1 MLLSSRI
8 TTALRLA
15 AASIFLFVFV
25 TSSAEAKQKL
35 SAAEKRPGYSAAKH
49 KSATAAKRKIA
60 KRDALKHK
68 SATAAKRKIAKGDAA
83 KRKLSVAAKQVPVT
97 ATPGAP
103 LNKED
108 CIEAAQGFYARAQTI
123 SRQKNQLI
131 PQEFQLVISKMD
143 ELCGKEEFEKARI
156 SMDWMNLCLQK
167 FTKDSCSR
175 DKSYFCAID
184 PKSKE
189 CLSQSETQGKSSNS
203 R

>member
-1 MLLSSRI
+1 MLRSSRL

-15 AASIFLFVFV
+15 AASIFFFVFV

-60 KRDALKHK
+60 KRDAVKHK
-68 SATAAKRKIAKGDAA
+68 SATAAKRKIAKRDTA
-83 KRKLSVAAKQVPVT
+83 KRKLSAAAKQVPVT
-97 ATPGAP
+97 ATPRALLDKG
-103 LNKED
+103 D

-123 SRQKNQLI
+123 SRQKNQFI

-167 FTKDSCSR
+167 FTKESCSR

-184 PKSKE
+184 PESKE